1 MKMHALLLAM
11 LTLPLTAASIP
22 TAKPEDVGLSSERL
36 QRVHQMIQRHI
47 DAGDI
52 SGAVTLVARKGRVA
66 HLEAHGLMDIES
78 KKPMTTDA
86 IFRIASMSKVVTGTA
101 IMMLV
106 EEGKIRLTDP
116 VSKFIPEF
124 RGQKVAMALPAGRGG
139 AAAGATPP
147 SSAAA
152 PQFYTVPAEREITIR
167 DLLSHVSGL
176 GSGTLSNSDLARVAR
191 RDNENLAA
199 YIPRLGTTAL
209 EFQPGSRWAYSPGAG
224 FETLGRIVE
233 IASGQSFDQFLRQ
246 RIFDPLGMKDIFFYV
261 DAEHAP
267 RQVTLYQRNAG
278 ALQKQATNPG
288 SQVYFSGAG
297 GLLSTASDYLP
308 LGQMLVNGGQLNGKR
323 LLGPRTVEMM
333 SSVHVPDTL
342 PGRQRGE
349 GFGLSV
355 RVISDH
361 VARASAVSTGSFGWD
376 GAFGTHLWIDPK
388 EQIVGILMI
397 QTANQEVG
405 RDFEQAVMQA
415 VIEYEFDQSRGDLRS
430 TVGPTPSDAE
440 TRPGFHTFRYRG

>member
-1 MKMHALLLAM
+1 MKTNLITGHAVVLGLLA
-11 LTLPLTAASIP
+11 LPLTAASIP

-78 KKPMTTDA
+78 KKPMAKDT
-86 IFRIASMSKVVTGTA
+86 IFRLASMSKVVTGTA

-124 RGQKVAMALPAGRGG
+124 RGQKVAVALPGGRGG
-139 AAAGATPP
+139 APAGGRGGTQAAP
-147 SSAAA
+147 AAA

-191 RDNENLAA
+191 KDNENLAA

-224 FETLGRIVE
+224 FDTLGRIVE

-246 RIFDPLGMKDIFFYV
+246 RIFDPLGMKDIFFYA
-261 DAEHAP
+261 DADHQP
-267 RQVTLYQRNAG
+267 RQVTMYQRNG
-278 ALQKQATNPG
+278 NGLQKQPTSPG

-297 GLLSTASDYLP
+297 GLLSTAEDYLP

-355 RVISDH
+355 RVISDR
-361 VARASAVSTGSFGWD
+361 VARASAVSTGSYGWD

-415 VIEYEFDQSRGDLRS
+415 VVE
-430 TVGPTPSDAE
+430 
-440 TRPGFHTFRYRG
+440 

>member
-1 MKMHALLLAM
+1 MNKNLITTLVVLLTLFG
-11 LTLPLTAASIP
+11 LPLTAASIP

-78 KKPMTTDA
+78 KKPMAKDT
-86 IFRIASMSKVVTGTA
+86 IFRLASMSKVVTGTA

-124 RGQKVAMALPAGRGG
+124 RGQKVAVALPAGRGG
-139 AAAGATPP
+139 AAAGGRGGGP
-147 SSAAA
+147 SGAAAGDA

-191 RDNENLAA
+191 KDNENLAA

-224 FETLGRIVE
+224 FDTLGRIVE
-233 IASGQSFDQFLRQ
+233 IVSGQSFDQFLRQ
-246 RIFDPLGMKDIFFYV
+246 RIFDPLGMKDIFFYA
-261 DAEHAP
+261 DADHQP
-267 RQVTLYQRNAG
+267 RQVTMYQRTGNG
-278 ALQKQATNPG
+278 LQKQPTSPG

-297 GLLSTASDYLP
+297 GLLSTAEDYLP

-361 VARASAVSTGSFGWD
+361 VARATAVSTGSYGWD

-415 VIEYEFDQSRGDLRS
+415 VIE
-430 TVGPTPSDAE
+430 
-440 TRPGFHTFRYRG
+440 

>member
-1 MKMHALLLAM
+1 MNKNLIPTLVVLLA
-11 LTLPLTAASIP
+11 LIGLPLTAASIP

-78 KKPMTTDA
+78 KKPMAKDT
-86 IFRIASMSKVVTGTA
+86 IFRLASMSKVVTGTA

-124 RGQKVAMALPAGRGG
+124 RGQKVAVALPAGRGG
-139 AAAGATPP
+139 APAAAG
-147 SSAAA
+147 AA
-152 PQFYTVPAEREITIR
+152 PQFYTVPAERESTIR

-176 GSGTLSNSDLARVAR
+176 GSGPMSNSDLARVAR

-246 RIFDPLGMKDIFFYV
+246 RIFDPLGMKDIFFYA
-261 DAEHAP
+261 DSDHQP

-278 ALQKQATNPG
+278 GLQKQPTNPG

-297 GLLSTASDYLP
+297 GLLSTAEDYLP

-361 VARASAVSTGSFGWD
+361 VARAAAVSTGSFGWD

-415 VIEYEFDQSRGDLRS
+415 VIE
-430 TVGPTPSDAE
+430 
-440 TRPGFHTFRYRG
+440 

>member
-1 MKMHALLLAM
+1 MKTNLIAGQAVLLALLG
-11 LTLPLTAASIP
+11 LPLTAASIP

-66 HLEAHGLMDIES
+66 HFEAHGLMDIES
-78 KKPMTTDA
+78 QKPMAKDT
-86 IFRIASMSKVVTGTA
+86 IFRLASMSKVVTGTA

-124 RGQKVAMALPAGRGG
+124 RGQKVAVALPGGRGG
-139 AAAGATPP
+139 APAGGRGGAPAGA
-147 SSAAA
+147 AAA

-191 RDNENLAA
+191 KDNENLAV

-246 RIFDPLGMKDIFFYV
+246 RIFDPLGMKDIFFYA
-261 DAEHAP
+261 DASHAP

-278 ALQKQATNPG
+278 ALQKQPTNPG
-288 SQVYFSGAG
+288 SQIYFSGAG
-297 GLLSTASDYLP
+297 GLLSTAEDYLP

-355 RVISDH
+355 RVISDR
-361 VARASAVSTGSFGWD
+361 VARAAAVSTGSYGWD

-388 EQIVGILMI
+388 EQIVGVLMI

-415 VIEYEFDQSRGDLRS
+415 VIE
-430 TVGPTPSDAE
+430 
-440 TRPGFHTFRYRG
+440 

>member
-1 MKMHALLLAM
+1 
-11 LTLPLTAASIP
+11 
-22 TAKPEDVGLSSERL
+22 
-36 QRVHQMIQRHI
+36 
-47 DAGDI
+47 
-52 SGAVTLVARKGRVA
+52 
-66 HLEAHGLMDIES
+66 MDIES
-78 KKPMTTDA
+78 QKPMAKDA

-101 IMMLV
+101 VMMLV

-124 RGQKVAMALPAGRGG
+124 RGQKVAVALPAGRGG
-139 AAAGATPP
+139 AAAGGRGGVPAGA
-147 SSAAA
+147 AAA

-191 RDNENLAA
+191 KDDENLAA

-224 FETLGRIVE
+224 FDTLGRIVE
-233 IASGQSFDQFLRQ
+233 IVSGESFDQFLRQ
-246 RIFDPLGMKDIFFYV
+246 RIFDPLGMKDIFFYA
-261 DAEHAP
+261 DGAHAS

-278 ALQKQATNPG
+278 SLQKQATSPG

-297 GLLSTASDYLP
+297 GLLSTAEDYLP

-342 PGRQRGE
+342 PGRQHGE

-361 VARASAVSTGSFGWD
+361 VVRAAAVSTGSFGWD

-388 EQIVGILMI
+388 EQIVGVLMI

-415 VIEYEFDQSRGDLRS
+415 IIE
-430 TVGPTPSDAE
+430 
-440 TRPGFHTFRYRG
+440 